1 MLGLQTANTTAWTG
15 RRFAISD
22 DDANTRR
29 YETKSTPPAQ
39 RSAAR
44 AAQQLRGTS
53 HWAPESRLWRRKSFA
68 KDWPEKALI
77 CWQ

>member
-1 MLGLQTANTTAWTG
+1 MDSQHNSW
-15 RRFAISD
+15 

-53 HWAPESRLWRRKSFA
+53 HWAPELRLWRRKSFA